1 MNTRLILCFAIA
13 ACLSSGAASAA
24 PGVNWE
30 ITSQTEMPGMPEGM
44 GDTTVTVCLPKGAEK
59 DPKQLVKEAGDCKI
73 TDLKTVGS
81 KTTWKMKCDTNGEV
95 MTGKGEVTHKSS
107 SFQGVTKLTG
117 TADGQPINLTAKY
130 QGKKLGTT
138 CDTSDAPTT
147 SAKGMENMNEMMGMA
162 NKHMA
167 SAMAEQC
174 EVSKYRPADLISNLF
189 FGPKAACVDN
199 QKFACKVI
207 SKNVAKKTDVFLKL
221 AKHDDTSDVSIAKAC
236 GIDMAATTKSICTMV
251 DGNNYKDLA
260 EYCPAEAKAFEV
272 EQAPAKSGGEAS
284 GSTTNSVI
292 DGAKKLKGLF
302 GW

>member
-1 MNTRLILCFAIA
+1 MNSRLLLCCAASLCFASSA
-13 ACLSSGAASAA
+13 AYAA
-24 PGVNWE
+24 PGVSWE

-44 GDTTVTVCLPKGAEK
+44 GETTVTVCMAKGAEK
-59 DPKQLVKEAGDCKI
+59 DPKQLIKQAGDCKV
-73 TDLKTVGS
+73 TELKTVGA
-81 KTTWKMKCDTNGEV
+81 KTTWKMSCDNDGEV

-117 TADGQPINLTAKY
+117 TADGQPINITAKY
-130 QGKKLGTT
+130 QGKKLGTP
-138 CDTSDAPTT
+138 CDTSDAPAT

-207 SKNVAKKTDVFLKL
+207 SKNVAKKTDVYLKL

-236 GIDMAATTKSICTMV
+236 AIDMEATTKAICALV

-260 EYCPAEAKAFEV
+260 EYCPNEAKAFEV
-272 EQAPAKSGGEAS
+272 EKAPAKSSGESS
-284 GSTTNSVI
+284 GSTTNTVI